1 MGDTLLGETFRN
13 MNISD
18 EEVKEVLAAQEANG
32 SNAYDSANEMPEIQ
46 PGNLAIVELFFT
58 VGKYWE
64 RAGMEAIQLCL
75 DPVKVETRA
84 NKLVWY
90 KRLDDPTQE
99 LLWYGLDIMENACL
113 SAWSEHRKLNE

>member
-1 MGDTLLGETFRN
+1 MSDTLLGETFRN
-13 MNISD
+13 MNVSD
-18 EEVKEVLAAQEANG
+18 EEVKEALSAQEAMRN
-32 SNAYDSANEMPEIQ
+32 SANDSADKMPEIQ

-113 SAWSEHRKLNE
+113 TAWSEQRKT